1 MQKKEVLINL
11 FKEHGISFHSSSIW
25 YYFISSSSFSAFVLD
40 LVLGFTLDTY
50 TTYTHSKMSA
60 CVDLSPSYYFSSS
73 VYKFF
78 WLELNMSNNAIEFF
92 MSSFTRIKIFFFWS
106 LIITF
111 IIFISSSLGKESG
124 LLLFLSWNLFL
135 FNVITFSKL
144 CALSLPLAA
153 FAYQHTTLLIVL
165 LLSFPLLS
173 APRVSVSWSFSLCF
187 IGSNRLDGRLFDC
200 LCSFLIVEVLN
211 LDLLYGVGIWTSY

>member
-1 MQKKEVLINL
+1 MILL
-11 FKEHGISFHSSSIW
+11 
-25 YYFISSSSFSAFVLD
+25 YL
-40 LVLGFTLDTY
+40 
-50 TTYTHSKMSA
+50 
-60 CVDLSPSYYFSSS
+60 
-73 VYKFF
+73 
-78 WLELNMSNNAIEFF
+78 IEFF
-92 MSSFTRIKIFFFWS
+92 FGLCLRSCIGFYFRHIHHLYSFKDDCLCRLIAFFLFQQQCLQILLDWAQHVQQCDRVFFSS

-187 IGSNRLDGRLFDC
+187 IGSNRLDGRLIDC
-200 LCSFLIVEVLN
+200 LCSFLIVEVFN
-211 LDLLYGVGIWTSY
+211 LDILYCVSIWTSY